1 MPPEI
6 SPALQFVCNLC
17 LAAMFVAGLLSLFR
31 LLIGPRAADR
41 AVAMDMLT
49 SVFIGIICI
58 LCMLWGESWYF
69 DAVWIL
75 TLVGFIGSAAM
86 ARYIE
91 KGKVF

>member
-1 MPPEI
+1 M
-6 SPALQFVCNLC
+6 SDALQFVCQLC
-17 LAAMFVAGLLSLFR
+17 LAAMFVAGLLTLFR

-41 AVAMDMLT
+41 AVAMDLLT
-49 SVFIGIICI
+49 SVFIGIICV
-58 LCMLWGESWYF
+58 LCMMWDETWYF

-75 TLVGFIGSAAM
+75 TLVGFIGSAAI